1 MRRTNPQMYAHDTNY
16 EHGLT
21 EGRLNALED
30 GQNDINDELEKHQT
44 RISFQERIVYGVM
57 GAVALLEFGPKMLE
71 FVK

>member
-1 MRRTNPQMYAHDTNY
+1 MRGSERMHAYDSNY

-30 GQNDINDELEKHQT
+30 GQNDINDELEKHQV
-44 RISFQERIVYGVM
+44 RIAFQERIVYGVM